1 MTNKEFVKDHLERDR
16 GSGRKKEKLFTEE
29 ERKHIKEKLKEWE
42 QADEELDTEVASG
55 FLKESIKELIKKN
68 SEEKKSPSRKGNL
81 KEIEIVENC
90 ILKDGSKSYKIV
102 IYLTDKKTLEE
113 AVDDYQENFKEER
126 VVEVVK
132 NFEGKEVKSE
142 VSSASGTLDND

>member
-1 MTNKEFVKDHLERDR
+1 MTNKEFVKDHLERYR

-42 QADEELDTEVASG
+42 QADEELDSEVASE
-55 FLKESIKELIKKN
+55 FLKESLKELIKKN
-68 SEEKKSPSRKGNL
+68 NEKKKSSSRKGNL

-90 ILKDGSKSYKIV
+90 TLKDGSKSYKIV

-113 AVDDYQENFKEER
+113 AVDDYQENFNEER